1 MDRRVKERLI
11 GASILVALIVLVV
24 PELLSGPKVPAP
36 PPARLPVAGPD
47 SHRVIEIEV
56 ASAKPAG
63 DTSDANLSTTPA
75 ASAAE
80 PPPAAPAAPVRASAS
95 PSTPAAVAPAST
107 SAPVPARA
115 APTQVETSTP
125 SPISSARAWA
135 VQLGSFERRDNA
147 EKLQRQLKIEGFQV
161 YTLAGGTGSALR
173 YRVRVGPLA
182 DRESAERTA
191 VKLKSLGHV
200 SSIVPPAA

>member
-24 PELLSGPKVPAP
+24 PELLSGPHSVAP

-47 SHRVIEIEV
+47 SHRVIEILV
-56 ASAKPAG
+56 PGTKPPALSSEPNL
-63 DTSDANLSTTPA
+63 TSTPA

-80 PPPAAPAAPVRASAS
+80 PPVTAPAAPVSAGAS
-95 PSTPAAVAPAST
+95 PSTPAAAAPAMT
-107 SAPVPARA
+107 SARAPPA
-115 APTQVETSTP
+115 QVETSTP

-147 EKLQRQLKIEGFQV
+147 EKLQRQLKTEGFQV
-161 YTLAGGTGSALR
+161 YTSVGGSGPALR
-173 YRVRVGPLA
+173 YRVRVGPLV

-191 VKLKSLGHV
+191 ARLKALGHA